1 MNILFVAPMPI
12 VASRGGIQR
21 VTDVLAK
28 EFKLL
33 NHNVYFL
40 CRREE
45 DLIKSNNFSA
55 PQFIIRAD
63 ETEGYS
69 GVEAYL
75 EKLEELQI
83 DCIIFQW
90 VDDLIYHWLKVTPS
104 KYRVVSVIHHQPF
117 AGYGYE
123 REIMRSFHPHGV
135 VQLVWKFIGICFP
148 FVQRRMNMKWH
159 QRSIE
164 RLLPFSDRVCFLSGG
179 YISRARKFG
188 VNIPDTKACMVGNPC
203 CLSGQEINFQDK
215 KNIVLF
221 VGRISNSTKNTYQF
235 LRVWHM
241 FSAKY
246 KNWEA
251 YVIGDGPD
259 LEVCKRYAQK
269 NQIERVSFLGHCQE
283 VQNYYA
289 NAKAICMTSYGEG
302 FGMVLTEGMSYGCV
316 PFVYDT
322 YEAVHDIIVD
332 RKSGFLSPPFDT
344 GHMVSNLQLIADSQE
359 YYMKIAQEAI
369 VQTKRFNS
377 RAVAERWIEI
387 MNNIE
392 K

>member
-40 CRREE
+40 CRRGEN
-45 DLIKSNNFSA
+45 LIKSNNFSA
-55 PQFIIRAD
+55 PQFIIRVDGAGGNFGI
-63 ETEGYS
+63 EE
-69 GVEAYL
+69 YL

-83 DCIIFQW
+83 DCVIFQW

-104 KYRVVSVIHHQPF
+104 KCRVVSVIHHQPF

-123 REIMRSFHPHGV
+123 REIMRSFHPQGV
-135 VQLVWKFIGICFP
+135 VQHLWKFMGICFP
-148 FVQRRMNMKWH
+148 FLQRRMSTRWH

-164 RLLPFSDRVCFLSGG
+164 KLLPFSDRLCFLSAG
-179 YISRARKFG
+179 YISRVKKFG
-188 VNIPDTKACMVGNPC
+188 VNIPEKKACTVGNPC
-203 CLSGQEINFQDK
+203 SLSKQAINFQDK

-235 LRVWHM
+235 LRVWQM
-241 FSAKY
+241 FSVKY
-246 KNWEA
+246 RNWEA

-259 LEVCKRYAQK
+259 LKLCKRYAKK
-269 NQIERVSFLGHCQE
+269 NKIERVSFLGHCQD
-283 VQNYYA
+283 VQSYYA
-289 NAKAICMTSYGEG
+289 SAKAICMTSYGEG
-302 FGMVLTEGMSYGCV
+302 FGMVLIEGMSYGCV

-322 YEAVHDIIVD
+322 FEAVHDIIVD
-332 RKSGFLSPPFDT
+332 GKSGFLSPPFDT
-344 GHMVSNLQLIADSQE
+344 KHMVSNLQLIADNQE
-359 YYMKIAQEAI
+359 YYTQIAQDAI

-377 RAVAERWIEI
+377 KTVAERWIEI
-387 MNNIE
+387 MNKIE